1 VVTQLLRDNGLALVF
16 LNVLLQ
22 QLGLPLPVVPTL
34 LLAGSLAAAPL
45 DLGILLVLSVLASLM
60 ADWLWFRAGRRFGYR
75 VLSTLCKL
83 SINPASCVTA
93 TEARFARWGLA
104 SLLLAKFIPGFSAVA
119 PPIAG
124 ALRMK
129 QSSFLLTAALGGAL
143 WAGLALGTGWLL
155 KDQVMSVIAVLES
168 HALLTVLVVLA
179 ALALWL
185 AWKLGQRYRFIQ
197 RGKIPHAT
205 PAELL
210 ALLDARQP
218 VKVIDLRSPGLAA
231 ESGLLPGATL
241 TDRDHLLEAVAD
253 WPLHEP
259 IITVC
264 ACPQD
269 AGAVDAARRL
279 QQAGYVS
286 VKPLKGGHEA
296 WVSASAGRK

>member
-1 VVTQLLRDNGLALVF
+1 MTQLLRDNGFALVF

-34 LLAGSLAAAPL
+34 LLAGSLAATAP
-45 DLGILLVLSVLASLM
+45 DLGLLLALSVLASLS
-60 ADWLWFRAGRRFGYR
+60 ADWLWYRAGRRFGYR

-93 TEARFARWGLA
+93 TEARFARWGVA

-129 QSSFLLTAALGGAL
+129 QSSFLLTSALGGAL
-143 WAGLALGTGWLL
+143 WAGLALGVGWVLR
-155 KDQVMSVIAVLES
+155 KQVLAVIAGLES
-168 HALLTVLVVLA
+168 HALLATLVVLA
-179 ALALWL
+179 AAALWL

-197 RGKIPHAT
+197 RGRIPHAT
-205 PAELL
+205 TDELL
-210 ALLDARQP
+210 ALLKTRQP
-218 VKVIDLRSPGLAA
+218 LKLIDLRSPGLAA
-231 ESGLLPGATL
+231 ETGLMPGATL
-241 TDRDHLLEAVAD
+241 TDSDHLLEAVAD

-269 AGAVDAARRL
+269 AGAIEAARRL
-279 QQAGYVS
+279 QQAGYLA
-286 VKPLKGGHEA
+286 VKPLRGGHEA
-296 WVSASAGRK
+296 WVAASAGLK

>member
-1 VVTQLLRDNGLALVF
+1 VTQLLRDNGLALVF

-45 DLGILLVLSVLASLM
+45 DLGLLLVLSVLASLI
-60 ADWLWFRAGRRFGYR
+60 ADWLWYRAGRRFGYR

-129 QSSFLLTAALGGAL
+129 QSSFLVTAALGGAL

-168 HALLTVLVVLA
+168 HALLTALLVLA
-179 ALALWL
+179 AVALWL

-218 VKVIDLRSPGLAA
+218 VMVIDLRSPGLVA
-231 ESGLLPGATL
+231 ETELMPGATL
-241 TDRDHLLEAVAD
+241 TDQDHLLEAVAD

-269 AGAVDAARRL
+269 AGAVDAAHRL
-279 QQAGYVS
+279 QQAGYVA

-296 WVSASAGRK
+296 WLAARAGRQ

>member
-1 VVTQLLRDNGLALVF
+1 MTQLLRDNGFALVF

-45 DLGILLVLSVLASLM
+45 DLGLLLLISVLASLI

-75 VLSTLCKL
+75 VLSLLCKL

-93 TEARFARWGLA
+93 TEARFARWGVA

-129 QSSFLLTAALGGAL
+129 QSSFLVTAALGGAL
-143 WAGLALGTGWLL
+143 WAGLALGLGWLL
-155 KDQVMSVIAVLES
+155 KDQVLALIAVLES
-168 HALLTVLVVLA
+168 HAMLAVLLVLA
-179 ALALWL
+179 AAALWL

-197 RGKIPHAT
+197 RDRIPHAT
-205 PAELL
+205 TDELL
-210 ALLDARQP
+210 ALLKTRQP
-218 VKVIDLRSPGLAA
+218 LKLIDLRSPGLAA
-231 ESGLLPGATL
+231 ETGLMPGATL
-241 TDRDHLLEAVAD
+241 TDSDHLLEAVAD

-269 AGAVDAARRL
+269 AGAIEAARRL
-279 QQAGYVS
+279 QQAGYLA
-286 VKPLKGGHEA
+286 VKPLRGGHEA
-296 WVSASAGRK
+296 WVAASAGLK

>member
-1 VVTQLLRDNGLALVF
+1 VTQLLRDNGLALVF

-45 DLGILLVLSVLASLM
+45 DLGLLLALSVLASLM
-60 ADWLWFRAGRRFGYR
+60 ADWLWYRAGRRFGYR

-129 QSSFLLTAALGGAL
+129 QSSFLITAAVGGAL
-143 WAGLALGTGWLL
+143 WAGLALGIGWLL
-155 KDQVMSVIAVLES
+155 KDQVMSVIAVLER
-168 HALLTVLVVLA
+168 HALLTALLVLA
-179 ALALWL
+179 AVALWL

-197 RGKIPHAT
+197 RGRIPHAT
-205 PAELL
+205 PAELR

-231 ESGLLPGATL
+231 ETGFMPGATL
-241 TDRDHLLEAVAD
+241 TDQDHLIEAVAD

-279 QQAGYVS
+279 QQAGYLA

-296 WVSASAGRK
+296 WVATSAGRP

>member
-1 VVTQLLRDNGLALVF
+1 VTQLLRDNGFALVF

-34 LLAGSLAAAPL
+34 LLAGSLAATAP
-45 DLGILLVLSVLASLM
+45 DLGLLLALSVLASLS
-60 ADWLWFRAGRRFGYR
+60 ADWLWYRAGRRFGYR

-93 TEARFARWGLA
+93 TEARFARWGMA

-129 QSSFLLTAALGGAL
+129 QSSFLLTSALGGAL
-143 WAGLALGTGWLL
+143 WAGLALGVGWVLR
-155 KDQVMSVIAVLES
+155 KQVLAVIAGLES
-168 HALLTVLVVLA
+168 HALLATLVVLA
-179 ALALWL
+179 AAALWL

-197 RGKIPHAT
+197 RGRIPHAT
-205 PAELL
+205 TDELL
-210 ALLDARQP
+210 ALLKTRQP
-218 VKVIDLRSPGLAA
+218 LKLIDLRSPGLAA
-231 ESGLLPGATL
+231 ETGLMPGATL
-241 TDRDHLLEAVAD
+241 TDSDHLLEAVAD

-269 AGAVDAARRL
+269 AGAIEAARRL
-279 QQAGYVS
+279 QQAGYLA
-286 VKPLKGGHEA
+286 VKPLRGGHEA
-296 WVSASAGRK
+296 WVAASAGLK